1 MWTPRGTSMFPSA
14 RPPARSTTDGQ
25 DVRLVANLAL
35 DAAASLAAG
44 DHVDQR
50 RQTSAGGRQ
59 DAAGDEGLASRLW
72 SPEPHF
78 SKPFVPFLLIPMYQ
92 LRLGSHTEPK

>member
-1 MWTPRGTSMFPSA
+1 MFPSA

-59 DAAGDEGLASRLW
+59 DAAGDEGLAFIATQSHIFLNLLY
-72 SPEPHF
+72 HF
-78 SKPFVPFLLIPMYQ
+78 C
-92 LRLGSHTEPK
+92 